1 MKLGTFTKQPV
12 EIKDY
17 DIDYTKW
24 MPVGDSIQSVTAS
37 ISPAGLTLGSV
48 LVNGLVVKIWL
59 SGGTNGLSYKITV
72 NVTTT
77 GGRLQQDEFFIKVKE
92 I

>member
-17 DIDYTKW
+17 DIDYAKW
-24 MPVGDSIQSVTAS
+24 MPSGDSIQSVTAS

-59 SGGTNGLSYKITV
+59 SGGTNGALYKITV

>member
-1 MKLGTFTKQPV
+1 MKLGTFSKQPV

-24 MPVGDSIQSVTAS
+24 MPAGDAIQSVTAA
-37 ISPAGLTLGSV
+37 IAPTGLTMGSV

-59 SGGTNGLSYKITV
+59 SGGTNGSTYKITV